1 MSVGEKLA
9 IIAKVGYT
17 LAKVGVAMFVG
28 IFRTSSPNYYRYTAF
43 AALRNIFAVTTTKQ
57 QHYLNP
63 PTDDVY
69 QAFCKKH
76 NLQPETETLAD
87 GTTGHWIGPKTAS
100 KIIVNFHGGGYTIPP
115 LPEMFDFQYQMQQK
129 FSQQDKN
136 VAVFFLSY
144 DLAPVAKYP
153 RQLTQ
158 AALLIDHLVNTLNK
172 KPSDLVL
179 IGDSAGGN
187 LITQVLSHISHPHP
201 TVPALNISE
210 NFRGACLISPW
221 VDFKTSYPSFTKNK
235 DKDILAIP
243 IGRKWSSAF
252 MPTPWPHEDSTDFYN
267 QASTAPKEWWEGVM
281 VEEILLL
288 GGEDEVLIDGIK
300 RFGETLKGAL
310 GDKVTTLYIENEM
323 HDHAVIDLMIGYKE
337 HGATAQAIIDWVGS
351 KL

>member
-1 MSVGEKLA
+1 M
-9 IIAKVGYT
+9 
-17 LAKVGVAMFVG
+17 
-28 IFRTSSPNYYRYTAF
+28 
-43 AALRNIFAVTTTKQ
+43 
-57 QHYLNP
+57 
-63 PTDDVY
+63 
-69 QAFCKKH
+69 
-76 NLQPETETLAD
+76 
-87 GTTGHWIGPKTAS
+87 
-100 KIIVNFHGGGYTIPP
+100 
-115 LPEMFDFQYQMQQK
+115 
-129 FSQQDKN
+129 
-136 VAVFFLSY
+136 
-144 DLAPVAKYP
+144 APVAKYP

-235 DKDILAIP
+235 YKDIIAIP
-243 IGRKWSSAF
+243 IGRMWSSAF

-288 GGEDEVLIDGIK
+288 GGEDEVSRRNHWFHLSFIPGLI
-300 RFGETLKGAL
+300 AQ
-310 GDKVTTLYIENEM
+310 KVNG
-323 HDHAVIDLMIGYKE
+323 HSSA
-337 HGATAQAIIDWVGS
+337 GS
-351 KL
+351 Y